1 VKSPLKPLQPQS
13 IRSRPRDMTTALP
26 QFSLEGQI
34 ALITGAG
41 RGIGFAFARALA
53 AAGAH
58 VVVND
63 LNAGVADSACEH
75 IRDEGGKASPAVF
88 DVTDFDSLDT
98 VVDGIVADL
107 GRLDILINNAGILI
121 RAPIEDHA
129 MPDFN
134 RVININLNAV
144 YAMAR
149 ACARPMRAQGRGR
162 IINTA
167 SVMSISSRPG
177 VISYVAAKHGVLGLT
192 RGLAAELGPNNIT
205 VNAIGPGYILTE
217 MNRHV
222 LGTPFEK
229 TVIDR
234 TPMARWAEPEELTG
248 TAVFLAS
255 DAASF
260 VTGQLLMVDGGM
272 TSNSLLVETQN
283 LGASS

>member
-1 VKSPLKPLQPQS
+1 MPELSS
-13 IRSRPRDMTTALP
+13 
-26 QFSLEGQI
+26 FSLEGRV

-41 RGIGFAFARALA
+41 RGIGLSFAKALS
-53 AAGAH
+53 AAGAT
-58 VVVND
+58 VVIND
-63 LNAGVADSACEH
+63 FRAEPAEEACHAIEAA
-75 IRDEGGKASPAVF
+75 GGKARPAVF
-88 DVTDFDSLDT
+88 DVTQFDGLDAQ
-98 VVDGIVADL
+98 VDGIVRDL
-107 GRLDILINNAGILI
+107 GRLDILMNNAGILI
-121 RAPIEDHA
+121 RAPIEDHG
-129 MPDFN
+129 MPDFT
-134 RVININLNAV
+134 RVIDINLNAV

-149 ACARPMRAQGRGR
+149 ACARPMKAQGRGR
-162 IINTA
+162 IINTG

-217 MNRHV
+217 MNKHV
-222 LGTPFEK
+222 LGTPFEQA
-229 TVIDR
+229 VIDR
-234 TPMARWAEPEELTG
+234 TPMARWAAPEELTG

-272 TSNSLLVETQN
+272 TSNSILVESQN

>member
-1 VKSPLKPLQPQS
+1 
-13 IRSRPRDMTTALP
+13 MTTHFDK
-26 QFSLEGQI
+26 FSLNGQV
-34 ALITGAG
+34 ALVTGAG
-41 RGIGFAFARALA
+41 RGIGLAFATALA
-53 AAGAH
+53 EAGAH

-63 LNAGVADSACEH
+63 LNSQIAEEACHKIEVAGWKCT
-75 IRDEGGKASPAVF
+75 PAVF
-88 DVTDFDSLDT
+88 DVTKFDELDT
-98 VVDGIVADL
+98 VVDDIVARQ
-107 GRLDILINNAGILI
+107 GRLDILMNNAGILI
-121 RAPIEDHA
+121 RAPIETHGMDQ
-129 MPDFN
+129 FT
-134 RVININLNAV
+134 RVIDINLNAV

-149 ACARPMRAQGRGR
+149 SCSRPMKAQGRGR
-162 IINTA
+162 IINTG

-192 RGLAAELGPNNIT
+192 RGLAAELGPHNIT

-222 LGTPFEK
+222 LGTPFEQ
-229 TVIDR
+229 TVIER

-255 DAASF
+255 GAAGF

-272 TSNSLLVETQN
+272 TSNSLLVESQD

>member
-1 VKSPLKPLQPQS
+1 
-13 IRSRPRDMTTALP
+13 MTS
-26 QFSLEGQI
+26 FSLEGQV
-34 ALITGAG
+34 ALVTGAG
-41 RGIGFAFARALA
+41 RGIGLAFAKALA
-53 AAGAH
+53 AAGAT
-58 VVVND
+58 VYIND
-63 LNAGVADSACEH
+63 LSEAVAKTACAE
-75 IRDEGGKASPAVF
+75 IAAEGGTARPAVF
-88 DVTDFDSLDT
+88 DVTDFEGLDAQ
-98 VVDGIVADL
+98 VDAIVAEA
-107 GRLDILINNAGILI
+107 GRLDILMNNAGILI
-121 RAPIEDHA
+121 RAPIEEHA
-129 MPDFN
+129 MPEFT
-134 RVININLNAV
+134 RVIDINLNAV

-149 ACARPMRAQGRGR
+149 ACARPMKAQGRGR
-162 IINTA
+162 IINTG

-192 RGLAAELGPNNIT
+192 RGLAAELGPHNIT

>member
-1 VKSPLKPLQPQS
+1 MSSPFS
-13 IRSRPRDMTTALP
+13 
-26 QFSLEGQI
+26 QFSLEGQV

-58 VVVND
+58 VVIND
-63 LNAGVADSACEH
+63 LDSAIAETACQT
-75 IRDEGGKASPAVF
+75 IRDAGGKASPAVF
-88 DVTDFDSLDT
+88 DVTDFDNLDAI
-98 VVDGIVADL
+98 VDTIVADL
-107 GRLDILINNAGILI
+107 GRLDILMNNAGILI

-162 IINTA
+162 IINTG

-177 VISYVAAKHGVLGLT
+177 VISYVAAKHGVMGLT
-192 RGLAAELGPNNIT
+192 RGLAAELGPDNIT

-229 TVIDR
+229 VVTDR

-260 VTGQLLMVDGGM
+260 VTGQLLMVDGGL

>member
-1 VKSPLKPLQPQS
+1 MASDLS
-13 IRSRPRDMTTALP
+13 
-26 QFSLEGQI
+26 QFSLAGRV
-34 ALITGAG
+34 ALVTGAG
-41 RGIGFAFARALA
+41 RGIGLAFARALA
-53 AAGAH
+53 RAGAH

-63 LNAGVADSACEH
+63 LRPEVAEAACDS
-75 IRDEGGKASPAVF
+75 IRAEGGTASPAVF
-88 DVTDFDSLDT
+88 DVTDFDGLDAQ
-98 VVDGIVADL
+98 VDRIVSNL
-107 GRLDILINNAGILI
+107 GRLDILMNNAGILI
-121 RAPIEDHA
+121 RAPIAEHGMD
-129 MPDFN
+129 DFN
-134 RVININLNAV
+134 SVITINLNAV

-149 ACARPMRAQGRGR
+149 ACARPMQAQGRGR
-162 IINTA
+162 IINTG

-192 RGLAAELGPNNIT
+192 RGLAAELGPDNIT
-205 VNAIGPGYILTE
+205 VNSIGPGYILTE

-229 TVIDR
+229 AVIDR

-272 TSNSLLVETQN
+272 TSNSLLVESQN

>member
-1 VKSPLKPLQPQS
+1 
-13 IRSRPRDMTTALP
+13 MTD
-26 QFSLEGQI
+26 FSLDGQV
-34 ALITGAG
+34 ALVTGAG
-41 RGIGFAFARALA
+41 RGIGFAFARALS
-53 AAGAH
+53 AAGAT
-58 VVVND
+58 VYIND
-63 LNAGVADSACEH
+63 LSRDVAEQACREIEAAGGTA
-75 IRDEGGKASPAVF
+75 RPAIF
-88 DVTDFDSLDT
+88 DVTDFDGLD
-98 VVDGIVADL
+98 VHVDAIVAEA
-107 GRLDILINNAGILI
+107 GRLDILMNNAGILI
-121 RAPIEDHA
+121 RAPLEDHGL
-129 MPDFN
+129 PDFT
-134 RVININLNAV
+134 RVIDINLNAV

-149 ACARPMRAQGRGR
+149 SCARPMKAQGRGR
-162 IINTA
+162 IINTG

-192 RGLAAELGPNNIT
+192 RGLAAELGPHNIT

-222 LGTPFEK
+222 LGTPFEQV
-229 TVIDR
+229 VIDR

>member
-1 VKSPLKPLQPQS
+1 
-13 IRSRPRDMTTALP
+13 MTG
-26 QFSLEGQI
+26 FSLDGQV
-34 ALITGAG
+34 ALVTGAG
-41 RGIGFAFARALA
+41 RGIGLAFAKALA
-53 AAGAH
+53 QAGATMYI
-58 VVVND
+58 ND
-63 LNAGVADSACEH
+63 LSQPVADAACAD
-75 IRDEGGKASPAVF
+75 IAALGGTARPAVF
-88 DVTDFDSLDT
+88 DVTDFDRLDAEIDAIT
-98 VVDGIVADL
+98 AEA
-107 GRLDILINNAGILI
+107 GRLDILMNNAGILI
-121 RAPIEDHA
+121 RAPIEDHSLSE
-129 MPDFN
+129 FT
-134 RVININLNAV
+134 RVIDINLNAV

-149 ACARPMRAQGRGR
+149 AAARPMKRQGRGR
-162 IINTA
+162 IINTG

-192 RGLAAELGPNNIT
+192 RGLAAELGPHNIT

-222 LGTPFEK
+222 LGTPFEQV
-229 TVIDR
+229 VIDR

-272 TSNSLLVETQN
+272 TSNALLVESQN

>member
-1 VKSPLKPLQPQS
+1 
-13 IRSRPRDMTTALP
+13 MTASLE
-26 QFSLEGQI
+26 QFSLEGRT
-34 ALITGAG
+34 ALVTGAG
-41 RGIGFAFARALA
+41 RGIGLAFAQALA
-53 AAGAH
+53 KAGAH

-63 LNAGVADSACEH
+63 LRPDMAEEACDAIENA
-75 IRDEGGKASPAVF
+75 GGKASPAVF
-88 DVTDFDSLDT
+88 SVTDFAGLDAA
-98 VVDGIVADL
+98 VDGIVART
-107 GRLDILINNAGILI
+107 GRLDILMNNAGILI
-121 RAPIEDHA
+121 RAPIEDHE
-129 MPDFN
+129 MPDFA
-134 RVININLNAV
+134 RVIDINLNAV

-149 ACARPMRAQGRGR
+149 ACARPMKAQGRGR
-162 IINTA
+162 IINTG

-192 RGLAAELGPNNIT
+192 RGLAAELGPHNIT
-205 VNAIGPGYILTE
+205 VNSIGPGYILTE

-229 TVIDR
+229 TVTDR
-234 TPMARWAEPEELTG
+234 TPMARWAAPEELGG

>member
-1 VKSPLKPLQPQS
+1 MPILDTFGLQG
-13 IRSRPRDMTTALP
+13 RVALV
-26 QFSLEGQI
+26 
-34 ALITGAG
+34 TGAG
-41 RGIGFAFARALA
+41 RGIGLAFARALA
-53 AAGAH
+53 EAGAH

-63 LNAGVADSACEH
+63 LRSDVADDACH
-75 IRDEGGKASPAVF
+75 AIAAAGGKATPAVF
-88 DVTDFDSLDT
+88 DVTDFAALDSI
-98 VVDGIVADL
+98 VDGIARSH
-107 GRLDILINNAGILI
+107 GRLDILMNNAGILI

-129 MPDFN
+129 MPEFA
-134 RVININLNAV
+134 RVIDINLNAV

-149 ACARPMRAQGRGR
+149 ACARPMRAQRHGR
-162 IINTA
+162 IINTG

-192 RGLAAELGPNNIT
+192 RGLAAELGPHNIT

-222 LGTPFEK
+222 LGTPFEQA
-229 TVIDR
+229 VIDR
-234 TPMARWAEPEELTG
+234 TPMARWADPGELTG

-255 DAASF
+255 DAAGF

-272 TSNSLLVETQN
+272 TSNSLLVESQN

>member
-1 VKSPLKPLQPQS
+1 MPELSS
-13 IRSRPRDMTTALP
+13 
-26 QFSLEGQI
+26 FSLEGRV

-41 RGIGFAFARALA
+41 RGIGLSFAKALS
-53 AAGAH
+53 AAGAA
-58 VVVND
+58 VVIND
-63 LNAGVADSACEH
+63 FRAEPAEEACHAIEAA
-75 IRDEGGKASPAVF
+75 GGKARPAVF
-88 DVTDFDSLDT
+88 DVTDFDGLDAQ
-98 VVDGIVADL
+98 VDGIVRDL
-107 GRLDILINNAGILI
+107 GRLDILMNNAGILI
-121 RAPIEDHA
+121 RAPIEDHG
-129 MPDFN
+129 MPDFT
-134 RVININLNAV
+134 RVIDINLNAV

-149 ACARPMRAQGRGR
+149 ACARPMKAQGRGR
-162 IINTA
+162 IINTG

-192 RGLAAELGPNNIT
+192 RGLAAELGPHNIT

-222 LGTPFEK
+222 LGTPFEQA
-229 TVIDR
+229 VIDR
-234 TPMARWAEPEELTG
+234 TPMARWAAPEELTG

-272 TSNSLLVETQN
+272 TSNSILVESRN